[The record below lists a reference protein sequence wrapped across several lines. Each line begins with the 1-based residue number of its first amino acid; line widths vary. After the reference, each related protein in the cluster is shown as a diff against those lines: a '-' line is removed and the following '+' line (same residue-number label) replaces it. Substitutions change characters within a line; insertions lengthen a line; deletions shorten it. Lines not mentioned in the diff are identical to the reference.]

1 MTIKPRV
8 KKLTIQD
15 RLAIIE
21 LAMTKKHT
29 YTYIGAL
36 FGVSR
41 GRVSQ
46 LVNNTYDEN
55 KFFGDYNAEQ
65 E

>member
-1 MTIKPRV
+1 MSIKPRV
-8 KKLTIQD
+8 KKLSIED
-15 RLAIIE
+15 RQAIIE
-21 LAMTKKHT
+21 LALSKKHT
-29 YTYIGAL
+29 YAYIGKL

-55 KFFGDYNAEQ
+55 KFFGGGSAVQD
-65 E
+65 